1 MAENNILQ
9 LREEREISGVETAPG
24 NVEETRS
31 LEDSTHEPGSRVELI
46 GDIKEAEAIEASLV
60 ELLDTQSNEH
70 IGGKIIDV
78 GDFQEEQEYHPE
90 KEGGGGKASFG
101 SNTSDPL
108 KNYTAVKMEQGEVLQ
123 DNDWNEEEGTMQEI
137 ENAFEELERL
147 QQAALADIKEI
158 QESKMELGKEEKDR
172 LEEKYGSDGPRLKK
186 SGREGETGEE
196 DPPPSDE
203 ETLAL
208 QMRMDRQEE
217 KVQTLSN
224 KSAGNADT
232 VDKIIK
238 NIK

>member
-1 MAENNILQ
+1 MTERDNLQ
-9 LREEREISGVETAPG
+9 PSEESES
-24 NVEETRS
+24 S
-31 LEDSTHEPGSRVELI
+31 SMEDSEKSRELEEATHEPGARVEDS
-46 GDIKEAEAIEASLV
+46 GDIQEAEMIEANLV
-60 ELLDTQSNEH
+60 ELVDTQSNKYFE
-70 IGGKIIDV
+70 GKILSAE
-78 GDFQEEQEYHPE
+78 DFEQEQEYHHE

-101 SNTSDPL
+101 SDTSDPL

-123 DNDWNEEEGTMQEI
+123 DNDWNEEEGTTQEI

-147 QQAALADIKEI
+147 QQAALANIKEI

-172 LEEKYGSDGPRLKK
+172 LEEKYGSDEPRSKK